1 MSHVHVPLPRTST
14 AKPSI
19 FKKYRLIER
28 KKNSIQYSHG
38 ILHSTKLEDA
48 NPRTHTG
55 KSQNSHPN
63 EFHNENKRTKMKMTI
78 ENDDPNTQ
86 ISNTQRKQPEELLL
100 QVHKQNV
107 VHDEHFVK
115 LIEINTLL
123 NKNLVKLIEAI
134 SRLTEEQSST
144 NENLVKLIEAIS
156 RLTEEQCLTN
166 QHLKVLLQ
174 KQANDDGGEQ
184 KFTNSS
190 SAMENKLG

>member
-1 MSHVHVPLPRTST
+1 MLNI
-14 AKPSI
+14 I
-19 FKKYRLIER
+19 FNRILDLME
-28 KKNSIQYSHG
+28 YSND
-38 ILHSTKLEDA
+38 SEDLWI
-48 NPRTHTG
+48 TIVET
-55 KSQNSHPN
+55 
-63 EFHNENKRTKMKMTI
+63 EETI